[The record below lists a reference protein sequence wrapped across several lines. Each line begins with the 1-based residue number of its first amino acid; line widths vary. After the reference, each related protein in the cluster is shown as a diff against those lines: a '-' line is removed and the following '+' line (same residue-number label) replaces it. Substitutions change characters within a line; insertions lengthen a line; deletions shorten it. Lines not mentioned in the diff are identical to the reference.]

1 MQKLIDIVKERKFKY
16 ICFFWVLISI
26 QFVIG
31 NNLQKK
37 GYSVNGF
44 WDFLISLLKIILFS
58 VIFTIV
64 HYLILKLKNKLSE
77 KVHEMKK
84 KTDTKS
90 RIEKYKGIIYF
101 LIIIICWIPAL
112 LAFYPVLLN
121 YDGLVQLRDVAIQ
134 QIYTRHPIIHTL
146 LLGVFYKFGYAHLG
160 SCANGMLMFS
170 IFQMTVMASIF
181 SYSVRFVEERTD
193 KKWLRNISLIFYA
206 IFPFNQLF
214 PLMTTKDVLFAGFV
228 LLFIIELYK
237 ILENSNNKNL
247 NHIVLVIIT
256 VIMLSFR
263 NNAVYAIIASIPFII
278 MVFKKDSRLLKILL
292 SCVIVIVAYKTLNN
306 GLIYITKA
314 TRDSNQEKMSVFS
327 QATAKICKEKSDE
340 LTDDEKEK
348 ISFYFDDY
356 EELGKVYEANISDKT
371 KAMTNCDNVDNNIVD
386 FLKFMGHL
394 GIKYPRQFVDSFLNT
409 TRGYWYICDNSFNQ
423 IHHNE
428 FPETKG
434 CLELTFDEFTE
445 IVLRE
450 KENSKWPEVQ
460 KFYRKAFCENEYTKI
475 PVLYV
480 IFQPAIYFYIVLGF
494 LLYSIYKREKN
505 EILIGTFLFLYFV
518 TCFLGPVAI
527 IRYIYAVIVSVPVL
541 SSMVL
546 KKKNERE
553 YEKSIDNCTSI

>member
-181 SYSVRFVEERTD
+181 SYSVRFVEEITD

-327 QATAKICKEKSDE
+327 QATAKR
-340 LTDDEKEK
+340 
-348 ISFYFDDY
+348 
-356 EELGKVYEANISDKT
+356 KVMN
-371 KAMTNCDNVDNNIVD
+371 
-386 FLKFMGHL
+386 
-394 GIKYPRQFVDSFLNT
+394 
-409 TRGYWYICDNSFNQ
+409 
-423 IHHNE
+423 
-428 FPETKG
+428 
-434 CLELTFDEFTE
+434 
-445 IVLRE
+445 
-450 KENSKWPEVQ
+450 
-460 KFYRKAFCENEYTKI
+460 
-475 PVLYV
+475 
-480 IFQPAIYFYIVLGF
+480 
-494 LLYSIYKREKN
+494 
-505 EILIGTFLFLYFV
+505 
-518 TCFLGPVAI
+518 
-527 IRYIYAVIVSVPVL
+527 
-541 SSMVL
+541 
-546 KKKNERE
+546 
-553 YEKSIDNCTSI
+553 

>member
-1 MQKLIDIVKERKFKY
+1 MQKVIGVIKERKFKY

-26 QFVIG
+26 QFVVG
-31 NNLQKK
+31 NNLQTK
-37 GYSVNGF
+37 GYSLNGLG
-44 WDFLISLLKIILFS
+44 DFLVSVLKIITFS
-58 VIFTIV
+58 IFFIIV
-64 HYLILKLKNKLSE
+64 HYWLLYVSKKISRRADKIE
-77 KVHEMKK
+77 KKDDSQSK
-84 KTDTKS
+84 IT
-90 RIEKYKGIIYF
+90 KYKGIIYF
-101 LIIIICWIPAL
+101 TIIIICWIPAL

-121 YDGLVQLRDVAIQ
+121 YDGVVQLRDVIIQ
-134 QIYTRHPIIHTL
+134 QMYTRHPIIHTL
-146 LLGVFYKFGYAHLG
+146 LLGIFYKFGYAYLG
-160 SCANGMLMFS
+160 ACSNGMLLFS

-228 LLFIIELYK
+228 LLFLIKLYK
-237 ILENSNNKNL
+237 ILEEQSNKKL
-247 NHIVLVIIT
+247 NYILVMIIT
-256 VIMLSFR
+256 ILMLSFR

-423 IHHNE
+423 IHHDE

-445 IVLRE
+445 IILKE
-450 KENSKWPEVQ
+450 KENSKLPWLQ

-505 EILIGTFLFLYFV
+505 QILIGTFLFLYFV